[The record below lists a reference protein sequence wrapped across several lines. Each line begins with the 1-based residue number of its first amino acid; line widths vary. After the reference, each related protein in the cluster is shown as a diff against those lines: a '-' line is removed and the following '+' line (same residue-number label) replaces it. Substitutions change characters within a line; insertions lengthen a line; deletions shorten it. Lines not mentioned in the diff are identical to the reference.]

1 MATLRIVLERYGEA
15 VAGLWLT
22 LAGIIILFAFPIT
35 GIAASFF
42 VGGLA
47 CELVGRGS
55 LGVIFFHCRLPLWTL
70 LINLRMGTSCK
81 ENHS

>member
-1 MATLRIVLERYGEA
+1 MATLKIVLERCGEA

-22 LAGIIILFAFPIT
+22 LAGIVILFAFPIT

-47 CELVGRGS
+47 CELVGRGA
-55 LGVIFFHCRLPLWTL
+55 LGVMFFSLSLSSLDSSYQFTYGSL
-70 LINLRMGTSCK
+70 M
-81 ENHS
+81 